1 MFFKQVWRNAAKNR
15 KESGLFFG
23 SLVIA
28 IVAFYT
34 LLSLGEQDVMRF
46 LSTIESDAV
55 RKLMAL
61 LPAVYGVS
69 LFFVFFLVYFACKY
83 QVGSRKRELG
93 MYLMLGM
100 KRSRLFLMLFC
111 ENLFNSLLS
120 LLIGLPAAVLL
131 SEGISL
137 ATAKLVGLGIIGH
150 TVAFSGKAAVWT
162 IGGYIL
168 VQLMAMLIISVP
180 LARKEPVQL
189 LHGDGSESQ
198 TNIHRGKSSLFFLL
212 GILLLLGAY
221 YLGIFRLAALEA
233 ATFLALL
240 VSGLLGIFLLF
251 RGLGGF
257 LGRWIQKRSDSARG
271 LATFT
276 GRQVQEHVASQH
288 KALAVSSLLLLM
300 ALSCISYGFSM
311 GFGRGGEG
319 SDSRSCDFTLLGE
332 EEEIQQVLSRE
343 DISSRLKSAYP
354 MYLSHIKWEGEDA
367 VPLDKDELAEKLV
380 SASGG
385 QMNGQSARIERA
397 ISQSVRIERAISQS
411 AYNNMLRAMG
421 KEELRLA
428 DNEVALFSAIGGM
441 EAVAFDAAARQGV
454 SIGINGRKYSVYP
467 ALLVDNIVADRA
479 ITLYLAV
486 IVPDNLYREIVVSQE
501 PYCWNL
507 HLSDE
512 LVKEKGLMQAI
523 QEMEALLDGTGVEY
537 DSYLGGIGRNL
548 FYAVSASYL
557 TIYLGILFLLIA
569 NTVIGLK
576 YLIGQRQNIHRYVTL
591 SMLGADTEMMC
602 ASARKQIHVFFCLV
616 LSVSLVSS
624 VAAVTAMFRSLTRL
638 PVGTSMV
645 TVALFAGI
653 VLAGFTLVEVI
664 YIRVVKKTACKEIRA
679 LDVINT

>member
-46 LSTIESDAV
+46 LSTVESDAV

-111 ENLFNSLLS
+111 ENLWNSLLS
-120 LLIGLPAAVLL
+120 LLMGLPAALLL

-150 TVAFSGKAAVWT
+150 NVAFSGRAVAWT

-168 VQLMAMLIISVP
+168 VQMMSMLIISVP

-198 TNIHRGKSSLFFLL
+198 PDFHRGKSSLFFFL
-212 GILLLLGAY
+212 GLLLLLCAY
-221 YLGIFRLAALEA
+221 YLGIFRLRALKVS
-233 ATFLALL
+233 TFLALMI
-240 VSGLLGIFLLF
+240 SGLSGTFLLF

-257 LGRWIQKRSDSARG
+257 LGRRIQKRSDSARG

-276 GRQVQEHVASQH
+276 GRQIQEHVASQH

-300 ALSCISYGFSM
+300 ALSCVSYGISV
-311 GFGRGGEG
+311 GFGRGGER

-332 EEEIQQVLSRE
+332 EEEIQQILRRE

-354 MYLSHIKWEGEDA
+354 MYFSRIKWAEEDA
-367 VPLDKDELAEKLV
+367 VSLDIDELTDRVV

-385 QMNGQSARIERA
+385 QMDE
-397 ISQSVRIERAISQS
+397 QSVRIERAISQS

-421 KEELRLA
+421 KEELHLA
-428 DNEVALFSAIGGM
+428 GNEVALFSAMGGIT
-441 EAVAFDAAARQGV
+441 ADAFDTAARQGV
-454 SIGINGRKYSVYP
+454 SVGINGRKYSVYP
-467 ALLVDNIVADRA
+467 ALWVDNIVADRA

-486 IVPDNLYREIVVSQE
+486 IVPDSLYREIVVSQE

-507 HLSDE
+507 HLSDN

-523 QEMEALLDGTGVEY
+523 QETDALLEGTGVEY

-591 SMLGADTEMMC
+591 TMLGADTEMMC
-602 ASARKQIHVFFCLV
+602 ASVRTQIHVFFCLV

-653 VLAGFTLVEVI
+653 VLAGFTLVEGI
-664 YIRVVKKTACKEIRA
+664 YIRVVKKTACREIRA
-679 LDVINT
+679 LDVSNT